1 MSDST
6 PKLLN
11 RLRMRQVALL
21 LAVDAYRTLRAAA
34 ESMGMTQPAATKML
48 HELEDALGMPLF
60 DRVGRGLKLNDAGR
74 SVMNTFR
81 GMQGSIS
88 ALGRELQ
95 ELQQGSAGRL
105 LVGSIM
111 AAAPIN
117 LSDALIG
124 LKKRYPLLSVEIF
137 VGTSDRLLEQLRD
150 GSIDVFIGRLPDP
163 TSPHNQDCL
172 FKPIGEEA
180 LSVVA
185 ACDHPLTTDNTG
197 ALSFEALLDYP
208 WVLQSPGSPMRDVI
222 VREFQSH
229 HSALPLGLIETSSM
243 LTTTNL
249 IARSQMIAVIPS
261 SIAMRYEKHGL
272 LRILPYPI
280 QHALTA
286 WGSLVM
292 RSRPLSEVTKYFLEL
307 LHTTEAISVDAA
319 KAKLVSQK
327 S

>member
-180 LSVVA
+180 LSVVV
-185 ACDHPLTTDNTG
+185 ACDHPLVISEPKTSL
-197 ALSFEALLDYP
+197 AFESLLDYP

-229 HSALPLGLIETSSM
+229 HAAMPLGLIETSSM

-261 SIAMRYEKHGL
+261 SIAIRYEQHGL
-272 LRILPYPI
+272 LRILPYRI

-292 RSRPLSEVTKYFLEL
+292 RSRPLNEVTQCFLDL
-307 LHTTEAISVDAA
+307 LHTPQSVSA
-319 KAKLVSQK
+319 KIDQ
-327 S
+327 